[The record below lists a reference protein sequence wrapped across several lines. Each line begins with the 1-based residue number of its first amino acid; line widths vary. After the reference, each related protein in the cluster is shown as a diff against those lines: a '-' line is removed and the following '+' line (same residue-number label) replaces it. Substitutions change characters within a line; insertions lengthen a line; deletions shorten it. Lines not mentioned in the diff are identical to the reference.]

1 MVSQLLAARVNL
13 AAPCDQTL
21 PLETK
26 RLLLMEL
33 FVPLQRQGVGQH
45 RRAVGIVATEL
56 DSDQALLVV
65 QNMSP
70 HIVCTTKRRRAALDR
85 ARKPFA

>member
-1 MVSQLLAARVNL
+1 MVSQLLAARVDL

-21 PLETK
+21 PLEAK
-26 RLLLMEL
+26 RLFLVELL
-33 FVPLQRQGVGQH
+33 VTLQRQWIGQH
-45 RRAVGIVATEL
+45 RCAIGIVTSEL

-70 HIVCTTKRRRAALDR
+70 HIVCTTKR
-85 ARKPFA
+85 